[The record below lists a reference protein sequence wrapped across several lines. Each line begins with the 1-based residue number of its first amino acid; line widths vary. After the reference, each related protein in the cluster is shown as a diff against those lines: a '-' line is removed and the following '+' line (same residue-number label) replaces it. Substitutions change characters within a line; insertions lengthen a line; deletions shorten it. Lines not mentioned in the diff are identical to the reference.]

1 MSHREK
7 ECTEAYCIQ
16 GNGSHRGTVGAW
28 RNEGYLP
35 VLLEILCPKHLP
47 QNLSGICTLHLRR
60 SLCHWHLP
68 DIALS
73 SVLSVALCALLCM
86 HLTSSIHI
94 S

>member
-28 RNEGYLP
+28 RNGGYLP
-35 VLLEILCPKHLP
+35 VLLEILCPKHWP

-60 SLCHWHLP
+60 SLCHWHRLQAFLP
-68 DIALS
+68 F
-73 SVLSVALCALLCM
+73 
-86 HLTSSIHI
+86 
-94 S
+94 